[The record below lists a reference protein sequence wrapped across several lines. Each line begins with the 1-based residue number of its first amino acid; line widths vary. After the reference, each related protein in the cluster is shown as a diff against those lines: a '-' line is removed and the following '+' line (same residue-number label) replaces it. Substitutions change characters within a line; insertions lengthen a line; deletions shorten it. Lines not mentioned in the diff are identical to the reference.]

1 MNDTPKNPI
10 SSIFRQELGLLVS
23 LITTVLFLVFG
34 KEWLTDLSNYSS
46 AAFFFLWLFSVMMW
60 SAFSV
65 VRHADFLAIKLG
77 EPYGT
82 LILTISV
89 ISIEVIMISSIM
101 LTGVDNPTL
110 GRDMMFGVLMIALN
124 GLIGLSLLLGGIRHI
139 EQSYNFQGANTFLA
153 VLIPL
158 AVLGLILP
166 NYTTEADVGEFS
178 KSQMVFI
185 SLGTLGLYGAFL
197 VIQTMRHSKFFIAPG
212 QDDDC
217 THMEDHDHGE
227 GEVRSVGYHA
237 LFLILNMVP
246 IVLLSKKLAVI
257 IDFGFSEIGAP
268 QALGGVLVAIL
279 VLTPEC
285 IAALKAAVHDK
296 LQRSINIGLG
306 SAVATIGLTVPAV
319 LIIGLVTDNKII
331 IGLNPVNSVLLVLT
345 LLVSIVNFSSGRSN
359 IIHGLIHLI
368 LFLSYIVLIFD

>member
-1 MNDTPKNPI
+1 MKQNSNI
-10 SSIFRQELGLLVS
+10 NLGLVLRQELGLVVS
-23 LITTVLFLVFG
+23 VVTTILFFLFG
-34 KEWLTDLSNYSS
+34 SNWLSDLSNH
-46 AAFFFLWLFSVMMW
+46 AFTAIIFLWIFAVMLW
-60 SAFSV
+60 SSFSV

-101 LTGVDNPTL
+101 LTGENNPTL
-110 GRDMMFGVLMIALN
+110 GRDMMFGVFMIALN

-166 NYTTEADVGEFS
+166 NYTASEGIGSFS
-178 KSQMVFI
+178 KAHMVFI

-197 VIQTMRHSKFFIAPG
+197 AIQTMRHSKFFISTGDNDARE
-212 QDDDC
+212 DDY
-217 THMEDHDHGE
+217 HGHDITSMQ
-227 GEVRSVGYHA
+227 SVAYHA
-237 LFLILNMVP
+237 CFLILNMVP

-257 IDFGFSEIGAP
+257 VDFGIAEIGAP
-268 QALGGVLVAIL
+268 QALGGVLIAIL

-285 IAALKAAVHDK
+285 IAALSAALHDK

-306 SAVATIGLTVPAV
+306 SALATIGLTVPAV
-319 LIIGLVTDNKII
+319 LIIGLVTNKEVI
-331 IGLNPVNSVLLVLT
+331 IGLSPVNSILLVLT

-368 LFLSYIVLIFD
+368 LFLAYIVLIFD